1 MEFLK
6 IIYMV
11 YLKRFYYSEPFLSN
25 VCFQAQK
32 CSQTTLHTSVRSE
45 FVGLGMC
52 QVGYKRFEILC
63 TLTLKISVYYTC
75 IGHHLSRMP
84 NFQKISYV

>member
-1 MEFLK
+1 
-6 IIYMV
+6 MV

-52 QVGYKRFEILC
+52 QVGYQRFDILYKFLKC
-63 TLTLKISVYYTC
+63 NLTLKTIVYIYPKK
-75 IGHHLSRMP
+75 IW
-84 NFQKISYV
+84 QKYW